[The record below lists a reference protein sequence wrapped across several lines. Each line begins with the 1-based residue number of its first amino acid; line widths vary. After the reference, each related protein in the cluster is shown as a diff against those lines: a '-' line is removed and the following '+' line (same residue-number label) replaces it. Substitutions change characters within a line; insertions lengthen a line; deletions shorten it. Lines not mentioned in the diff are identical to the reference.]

1 MPAAQ
6 AIPGSMPP
14 GAKAGE
20 KTAPSRGRD
29 RRDAAD
35 RPNFVALSLGDLMVD
50 ASGSVVIQ
58 TAGDLLV
65 IELSGYHDVI
75 RRGIAPE
82 GTMTQ
87 HFNVS
92 GMDFCQFR
100 DGTRIY
106 YTAGEVRL
114 VLLPEL
120 GANAPG
126 RAYPVSASSSR
137 RR

>member
-6 AIPGSMPP
+6 AMRGGVPP
-14 GAKAGE
+14 RESTTQA
-20 KTAPSRGRD
+20 RGRN
-29 RRDAAD
+29 RRDLAD
-35 RPNFVALSLGDLMVD
+35 GPNFVALSLADLMVD
-50 ASGSVVIQ
+50 ASGAVVIQ
-58 TAGDLLV
+58 TAGEMLV

-120 GANAPG
+120 LANEPG
-126 RAYPVSASSSR
+126 RMPHR
-137 RR
+137 PTPLRQR